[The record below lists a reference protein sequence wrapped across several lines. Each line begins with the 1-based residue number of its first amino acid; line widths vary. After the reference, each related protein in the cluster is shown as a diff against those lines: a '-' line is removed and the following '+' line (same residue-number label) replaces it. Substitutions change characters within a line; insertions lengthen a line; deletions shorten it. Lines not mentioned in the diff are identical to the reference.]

1 MNCVAVDLFCGI
13 GGLTY
18 GIRKA
23 GITVAAGIDIDST
36 CQYAYEENNDSVF
49 INKGVEDIKKEEI
62 ELYYPEGCIKVL
74 MGCAPCQPF
83 STYSLRYTK
92 EGPKDEKW
100 KLLYYFRDLVKEIKP
115 DIISMENVPQLV
127 KKEVFEDFVEGIEV
141 QGYHEIGRASV
152 GKECVRRCRS
162 RWSPYH

>member
-62 ELYYPEGCIKVL
+62 ESYYPEGCIKVL

-100 KLLYYFRDLVKEIKP
+100 KLLYYFRDLVKEINP
-115 DIISMENVPQLV
+115 DIISM
-127 KKEVFEDFVEGIEV
+127 
-141 QGYHEIGRASV
+141 
-152 GKECVRRCRS
+152 
-162 RWSPYH
+162 

>member
-49 INKGVEDIKKEEI
+49 I
-62 ELYYPEGCIKVL
+62 
-74 MGCAPCQPF
+74 
-83 STYSLRYTK
+83 
-92 EGPKDEKW
+92 
-100 KLLYYFRDLVKEIKP
+100 
-115 DIISMENVPQLV
+115 
-127 KKEVFEDFVEGIEV
+127 
-141 QGYHEIGRASV
+141 
-152 GKECVRRCRS
+152 
-162 RWSPYH
+162 

>member
-49 INKGVEDIKKEEI
+49 INKGVEDIKKKKLNHI
-62 ELYYPEGCIKVL
+62 IQKDVL
-74 MGCAPCQPF
+74 KF
-83 STYSLRYTK
+83 
-92 EGPKDEKW
+92 
-100 KLLYYFRDLVKEIKP
+100 
-115 DIISMENVPQLV
+115 
-127 KKEVFEDFVEGIEV
+127 
-141 QGYHEIGRASV
+141 
-152 GKECVRRCRS
+152 
-162 RWSPYH
+162 